1 MLLGKIYRFF
11 AEIRRTLGLSR
22 LPPSSRPA
30 PAAWREAPSTSSV
43 FAQET
48 RHPHEMDA
56 GLKSLTTCT
65 RRAPLTCGVARGC
78 NLRIPVRPTCPYA
91 ALGPLLVLV
100 EALTSGN
107 AGLALVNLL
116 FQRGNNA
123 TLYGLGILRCRIHQS
138 NVVCGDQANNVQNL
152 ERTLW

>member
-11 AEIRRTLGLSR
+11 AEIRRTLDARSFCGALQI
-22 LPPSSRPA
+22 PAA
-30 PAAWREAPSTSSV
+30 PADWRETPSTSSAS
-43 FAQET
+43 AQET

-56 GLKSLTTCT
+56 GLKSLSTCT

-78 NLRIPVRPTCPYA
+78 NLRIPARPTCPRA
-91 ALGPLLVLV
+91 ALGSLLVLV

-123 TLYGLGILRCRIHQS
+123 TLY
-138 NVVCGDQANNVQNL
+138 
-152 ERTLW
+152 

>member
-1 MLLGKIYRFF
+1 MLLGRIYRFF
-11 AEIRRTLGLSR
+11 AEIRRTLDARSFCGALQI
-22 LPPSSRPA
+22 PAA
-30 PAAWREAPSTSSV
+30 PADWREAPSTSSA

-56 GLKSLTTCT
+56 GLKLLSTCM
-65 RRAPLTCGVARGC
+65 
-78 NLRIPVRPTCPYA
+78 
-91 ALGPLLVLV
+91 PLLVLV

-116 FQRGNNA
+116 LEEGDNA
-123 TLYGLGILRCRIHQS
+123 TLYGLWILSCRVHQS
-138 NVVCGDQANNVQNL
+138 NVVCGDQANDVQNL

>member
-11 AEIRRTLGLSR
+11 AEIRRRLGVR
-22 LPPSSRPA
+22 QMHAELPPPSRRA
-30 PAAWREAPSTSSV
+30 PAAWRETPSTSSA

-78 NLRIPVRPTCPYA
+78 NLRIPVRPTCPRL

-100 EALTSGN
+100 EALTSSN

-116 FQRGNNA
+116 FEQGNNA
-123 TLYGLGILRCRIHQS
+123 TLYGLGILSCRVHQS
-138 NVVCGDQANNVQNL
+138 NVVCGD
-152 ERTLW
+152 